1 MLSIETE
8 DVLCKVSGILNN
20 VMDAHSDRHHEHLVA
35 ALWAADGLIQAELK
49 RMEDNYEARSY
60 DYKAEE
66 ANRKLDEIFSNDHE
80 MPDYAALYAS
90 DETGGEEADTGEGLK
105 DGNRFNVELVK
116 ENEDGSAVFQVSGSD
131 ASMKQ
136 LFETFFCQAVINGIL
151 LTEKANERY
160 TAQQRALD
168 AARNLEVLLEA
179 WETSDDLDYDP
190 VVKNAKR
197 ELADALRKV
206 NI

>member
-1 MLSIETE
+1 MLSIDTE

-20 VMDAHSDRHHEHLVA
+20 VMDAHADRQHEHLVA

-49 RMEDNYEARSY
+49 RMEGNYEARSY

-90 DETGGEEADTGEGLK
+90 DETGGEEADTGKGLK
-105 DGNRFNVELVK
+105 DDTRFNVELVK

-136 LFETFFCQAVINGIL
+136 LFEAFFCNAVINGIL
-151 LTEKANERY
+151 MTEKANERY

-197 ELADALRKV
+197 ELANALRKV